1 MTPAGRSTTPGDH
14 RPDELRGRPGAGM
27 VGLLLV
33 TMVVGYEWFISG
45 LVKVVRGDFAAGL
58 AEELVEKSAGTA
70 EWYAG
75 FLQRAVI
82 PNGELFG
89 YLIQWSEL
97 LAGIALLGGPLVWL
111 LAWDRVSD
119 RARATLLALIALA
132 AIGGTFL
139 AINLHLANGAAHPWL
154 IPGDAFD
161 EGIDLDS
168 VLPAIQLVIATVALV
183 QLRRLRRAHADD
195 RPPAWRT

>member
-1 MTPAGRSTTPGDH
+1 
-14 RPDELRGRPGAGM
+14 M

-45 LVKVVRGDFAAGL
+45 LGKVVRGDFAAGL

-111 LAWDRVSD
+111 LAWDRISD
-119 RARATLLALIALA
+119 QARAAFLVIIALA
-132 AIGGTFL
+132 AIGGTSL

-168 VLPAIQLVIATVALV
+168 VLAAIQIVIATIMLV
-183 QLRRLRRAHADD
+183 QLRRLRRERADAHT
-195 RPPAWRT
+195 PPRRW